1 MGKIIKA
8 KAITLCLPFLYC
20 GRKMKLIK
28 DFKMQPFTRTAWV
41 SAVAR
46 DKWAG
51 VIQECSLLVNELE
64 IESVAAGQRPCAWST
79 IKRENLPDFIKCCA
93 EKGLIVLPVRWVGS
107 FDGFIHYTPQGDAGA
122 YCIIARDL
130 KNAMTFREAFDR
142 GDHAG
147 QGEMLGFPKCCRDAF
162 TKNWKAGYF
171 DPIWQSAISRYPLE
185 MPEINRLH
193 IIDDAHPYSNP
204 LLRYVGLRVGFHI
217 PCSFICA
224 ATIAAGTERLSL
236 AKDKDLVKLLEALLS
251 MPMRAEL
258 LHGILVVRTPIFYII
273 QYSVPTEEKYS
284 IEVDGTFIPKEG
296 QWRAKAKK

>member
-1 MGKIIKA
+1 
-8 KAITLCLPFLYC
+8 
-20 GRKMKLIK
+20 MKLIK

-41 SAVAR
+41 SAIAR
-46 DKWAG
+46 DKWEG
-51 VIQECSLLVNELE
+51 VIRDCSLLVSELE

-79 IKRENLPDFIKCCA
+79 IKRENLPDFIKRCA
-93 EKGLIVLPVRWVGS
+93 EKGLIVLLVRWVGN

-130 KNAMTFREAFDR
+130 KDAMTFREAFDR

-162 TKNWKAGYF
+162 VKNWKAGYF
-171 DPIWQSAISRYPLE
+171 DPIWQTAEETLCDCVDSVVLPWKMVNNNWVHIS
-185 MPEINRLH
+185 NH
-193 IIDDAHPYSNP
+193 GHPYSNP
-204 LLRYVGLRVGFHI
+204 LLRYIGLRVGFHI
-217 PCSFICA
+217 PCSFSCA
-224 ATIAAGTERLSL
+224 ATITAGIERLSL

-251 MPMRAEL
+251 MPMHAEL

-273 QYSVPTEEKYS
+273 QYSVPTEEKYL

-296 QWRAKAKK
+296 AWLDRVKR